1 MLRKKNWDL
10 NTWNC
15 KNATLFLDT
24 FTKLRKATMS
34 FVMSV
39 RPSVRPHGT
48 TLLPLDGFPWNLI
61 FEYFDEKLSTKFVIK
76 IEQEW

>member
-48 TLLPLDGFPWNLI
+48 TLLPLDGFP
-61 FEYFDEKLSTKFVIK
+61 
-76 IEQEW
+76 